1 MLFFSIVTEDPNG
14 MKKKILYVDDELINT
29 TFFKEIFGY
38 DYEVIVANSG
48 AEALEKLQDE
58 SENVAIVITDFK
70 MPEMNGIEMIQ
81 SIKEKYGNVPS
92 LVISGYTGED
102 EIQEALEDKML
113 LDALSKPYSHEQV
126 KEIIDDCIEC

>member
-1 MLFFSIVTEDPNG
+1 MLFFSVVTADNNG

-48 AEALEKLQDE
+48 AEALEKFQE
-58 SENVAIVITDFK
+58 ECNCIAIVITDFK

-92 LVISGYTGED
+92 LVISGYTGE
-102 EIQEALEDKML
+102 EQIQEALEDKTL

-126 KEIIDDCIEC
+126 KEFIDDCIDC